1 MRTTRPP
8 RCLTRLFGK
17 ESEYKLL
24 IINIMALTVKK
35 NIDNLGTIF
44 SSVNQVF
51 FKAGELKSGDLATA
65 LTVDLELPIIED
77 SISFNTGEPDVTQ
90 IKLISGKIWSQKT
103 KRGDSD
109 ISLNV
114 ASIDGSVNDLLL
126 NKQNGTTEIEAG
138 EGVLSES
145 TEDATVKYAGNAYDL
160 DPKVVLGSLI
170 FKSEDKSTII
180 VLPYAH
186 IVSSFNASDGD
197 NPAYFK
203 LVVTPRPNSQGY
215 EILILKKK

>member
-24 IINIMALTVKK
+24 IINIMALTVTK
-35 NIDNLGTIF
+35 NIDGLGTIF
-44 SSVNQVF
+44 SSVNQVY
-51 FKAGELKSGDLATA
+51 FKKGELTVADLKKA

-109 ISLNV
+109 ISFNV
-114 ASIDGSVNDLLL
+114 ASIDGTVNDLLM
-126 NKQNGTTEIEAG
+126 NKQNAAEIETGAG
-138 EGVLSES
+138 MLSTAS
-145 TEDATVKYAGNAYDL
+145 EDATANYVGNAYDL

-170 FKSEDKSTII
+170 FKSEDKTTII
-180 VLPYAH
+180 VLPNAH
-186 IVSSFNASDGD
+186 IVSSLNASDGD

-203 LVVTPRPNSQGY
+203 MVVTPRPSSEGY

>member
-1 MRTTRPP
+1 
-8 RCLTRLFGK
+8 
-17 ESEYKLL
+17 
-24 IINIMALTVKK
+24 MALTVTK

-51 FKAGELKSGDLATA
+51 FKAGELKAADLKTA

-77 SISFNTGEPDVTQ
+77 SVGFNTGEPDVTQ
-90 IKLISGKIWSQKT
+90 IKLINGKIWSQKT

-109 ISLNV
+109 ISFNV
-114 ASIDGSVNDLLL
+114 ASIDGAVNDLLL
-126 NKQNGTTEIEAG
+126 NKQNSTEIESGA
-138 EGVLSES
+138 GVLSEK
-145 TEDATVKYAGNAYDL
+145 TEDATVVYKGDAYDL

-203 LVVTPRPNSQGY
+203 VVVTPRPSSEGY
-215 EILILKKK
+215 EILLLKKVVEGTSDEKKETEGTKTRQTKL

>member
-1 MRTTRPP
+1 
-8 RCLTRLFGK
+8 
-17 ESEYKLL
+17 
-24 IINIMALTVKK
+24 MALTVTKK
-35 NIDNLGTIF
+35 IDDLGTIF
-44 SSVNQVF
+44 ASVNQVY
-51 FKAGELKSGDLATA
+51 FKKGELSIANIESAD

-109 ISLNV
+109 ISFNV
-114 ASIDGSVNDLLL
+114 ASIDGAVNDLLL
-126 NKQNGTTEIEAG
+126 NKQSLGSNKNEISGSLIA
-138 EGVLSES
+138 ES
-145 TEDATVKYAGNAYDL
+145 GYVYKGQAYDL

-170 FKSEDKSTII
+170 FISEDKTSVV
-180 VLPYAH
+180 VLPNAH

-203 LVVTPRPNSQGY
+203 VVVTPRQSAEGY
-215 EILILKKK
+215 EIIILNKQENPTTSPGKQ

>member
-24 IINIMALTVKK
+24 IINIMALTVTK
-35 NIDNLGTIF
+35 NIDDLGTIF
-44 SSVNQVF
+44 SSVNQVY
-51 FKAGELKSGDLATA
+51 FKKGELTVADLKKA

-77 SISFNTGEPDVTQ
+77 SISFNTGEPDVTR

-109 ISLNV
+109 ISFNV
-114 ASIDGSVNDLLL
+114 ASIDGTVNDLLL
-126 NKQNGTTEIEAG
+126 NKHNAAEIETGAG
-138 EGVLSES
+138 MLSTAS
-145 TEDATVKYAGNAYDL
+145 EDATANYVGNAYDL

-170 FKSEDKSTII
+170 FKSEDKTTII
-180 VLPYAH
+180 VLPNAH
-186 IVSSFNASDGD
+186 IVSSLNASDGD

-203 LVVTPRPNSQGY
+203 MVVTPRPSSEGY

>member
-24 IINIMALTVKK
+24 IINIMALTVTK
-35 NIDNLGTIF
+35 NIDKLGTIF
-44 SSVNQVF
+44 SSVNQVY
-51 FKAGELKSGDLATA
+51 FKTGELTVADLKKD
-65 LTVDLELPIIED
+65 LEVDLELPIIED

-109 ISLNV
+109 ISFNV

-126 NKQNGTTEIEAG
+126 NKQNGTTEIETGAG
-138 EGVLSES
+138 MLSTAS
-145 TEDATVKYAGNAYDL
+145 EDATANYVGNAYDL

-170 FKSEDKSTII
+170 FKSEDKTTII
-180 VLPYAH
+180 VLPNAH
-186 IVSSFNASDGD
+186 IVSSLNASDGD

-203 LVVTPRPNSQGY
+203 MVVTPRPSSEGY

>member
-24 IINIMALTVKK
+24 IINIMALTVTK

-44 SSVNQVF
+44 SSVNQVY
-51 FKAGELKSGDLATA
+51 FKKGELKAADLKTA

-77 SISFNTGEPDVTQ
+77 SVGFNTGEPDVTQ
-90 IKLISGKIWSQKT
+90 IKLINGKIWSQKT

-109 ISLNV
+109 ISFNV
-114 ASIDGSVNDLLL
+114 ASIDGAVNDLLL
-126 NKQNGTTEIEAG
+126 NKQNSAAITSG
-138 EGVLSES
+138 EGVLSEK
-145 TEDATVKYAGNAYDL
+145 TEDATVVYEGDAYDL

-203 LVVTPRPNSQGY
+203 VVVTPRPSSEGY
-215 EILILKKK
+215 EILLLKKK